1 MQVDSLG
8 RYRIEKELGRGA
20 MGRVFLAYDP
30 EIDRHV
36 AVKTVQIFASLPDA
50 ERAQA
55 RERFLREARSAG
67 KLLHPG
73 IVTIFDVGE
82 ADGVPYLAME
92 FVEGETLDTFCR
104 RPALLP
110 VPAVVALVTAAA
122 EALGFAHARGIV
134 HRDIKPANLMRV
146 GDRHVKIMD
155 FGLAKSAATSV
166 TQDAALFGTPNY
178 MSPEQV
184 RGEPLDGRTDL
195 FSLGVVCQELL
206 TGVKP
211 FGGESISSVLY
222 RIVHEPPEDASAAL
236 DRVSPSLSAFLLK
249 ALAKNRDGRF
259 NDGASFASA
268 LRQAGSSSP
277 VGIAPTPTKLGPPAS
292 TVAVA
297 SDSPATTT
305 PPVPQSRRSRLPW
318 VSAAI
323 VGALLIGWGVVSYV
337 VPRTVP
343 VADTLRARVRT
354 EPPGVSVHLNAA
366 PLQGGTVEF
375 SGDGPFGV
383 LTANQ
388 GCREAKHRLEASDA
402 GREIVLV
409 LDPARAEVA
418 VDPGVPG
425 ARVLVNG
432 DDAGIAPASIELDL
446 CRENAIEVRSEGYRT
461 TIATIPAKAMPLEA
475 RNAAGAIK
483 LETIPK
489 GRILFP
495 ATRVPV
501 VFTVDGQPADRTQ
514 EGLELAAGPHDIRAT
529 NEARFVDVT
538 ARLDVPAGETV
549 TPQLSIPALGRLVVQ
564 TFPPNCRVALKR
576 PGSDWRPLGEA
587 PLQYELA
594 AGRYALRVETPTSD
608 DSREQEITVTPGTN
622 APVRISFGRTG
633 R

>member
-1 MQVDSLG
+1 MQVESLG
-8 RYRIEKELGRGA
+8 RYRIERELGRGA

-36 AVKTVQIFASLPDA
+36 AVKTVQIFASLPEAD
-50 ERAQA
+50 RAQA

-82 ADGVPYLAME
+82 ADGLPYIAME
-92 FVEGETLDTFCR
+92 FVEGETLDTFCL

-110 VPAVVALVTAAA
+110 VPAVVAAVTAVA

-166 TQDAALFGTPNY
+166 TQDSALFGTPSY

-222 RIVHEPPEDASAAL
+222 RIVHEPPKDASAAL
-236 DRVSPSLSAFLLK
+236 DRVSPSLVAFLAK
-249 ALAKNRDGRF
+249 ALAKSRDDRF
-259 NDGASFASA
+259 RDGASFASA
-268 LRQAGSSSP
+268 LRQAGASSLDGTVDPPSKPEPSSP
-277 VGIAPTPTKLGPPAS
+277 
-292 TVAVA
+292 TVAVSSA
-297 SDSPATTT
+297 SPAAT
-305 PPVPQSRRSRLPW
+305 PSVPRSPRSRLPW
-318 VSAAI
+318 VAAAT

-337 VPRTVP
+337 APRTVP
-343 VADTLRARVRT
+343 VANTLRARVRT
-354 EPPGVSVHLNAA
+354 EPPGVPVRLNAA
-366 PLQGGTVEF
+366 PLESGTAEF

-402 GREIVLV
+402 GGEIVLV
-409 LDPARAEVA
+409 LDPARAEVV

-425 ARVLVNG
+425 ARISVNG
-432 DDAGIAPASIELDL
+432 QDVGIAPASIDLDL
-446 CRENAIEVRSEGYRT
+446 CRDNAIEVGSDGYRP

-475 RNAAGAIK
+475 RNVAAAIK
-483 LETIPK
+483 LEAIPK
-489 GRILFP
+489 GRLVFP

-501 VFTVDGQPADRTQ
+501 VFTVDGQPAERNQD
-514 EGLELAAGPHDIRAT
+514 GLELSAGPHDIRAT

-594 AGRYALRVETPTSD
+594 AGRYALRVEAPTSD
-608 DSREQEITVTPGTN
+608 ESREQEITVTPGSN